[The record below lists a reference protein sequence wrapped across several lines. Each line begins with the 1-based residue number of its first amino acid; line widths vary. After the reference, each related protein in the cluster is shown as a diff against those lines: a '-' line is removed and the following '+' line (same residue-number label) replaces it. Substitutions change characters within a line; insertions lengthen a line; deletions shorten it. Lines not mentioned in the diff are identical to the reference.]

1 MSRGFLLSTLN
12 PSEGGFGY
20 NTDMNSYSTEI
31 RDSIRSYLDS
41 QEWKYAFDE
50 QYGCFYLNIS
60 LQGKPCKT
68 KMVINIS
75 DAHYQVSASLVHPVP
90 DEILDDMRK
99 VLNRINNDLLFG
111 HFEVTDENEIRYRAT
126 VFLWQDLPG
135 NDMIRKSLLAPICAV
150 SHYADLIA
158 DVRQGRMSADAA
170 INVLQTSKASRMN

>member
-1 MSRGFLLSTLN
+1 
-12 PSEGGFGY
+12 
-20 NTDMNSYSTEI
+20 MNSYSTEI

-90 DEILDDMRK
+90 DETLDDMRK
-99 VLNRINNDLLFG
+99 VLNRIN
-111 HFEVTDENEIRYRAT
+111 
-126 VFLWQDLPG
+126 
-135 NDMIRKSLLAPICAV
+135 
-150 SHYADLIA
+150 
-158 DVRQGRMSADAA
+158 
-170 INVLQTSKASRMN
+170 